1 MLKHGFHES
10 AGGARYSFLMGYNH
24 SYDELARTQSI
35 STGAVDG
42 YVFIADAISALW
54 GYTVA
59 VGGAAACVRE
69 RQTGAASAGT

>member
-1 MLKHGFHES
+1 MLKHGVHEQ

-24 SYDELARTQSI
+24 SYDELGYTQSI

-42 YVFIADAISALW
+42 SVFIADAISALW

-59 VGGAAACVRE
+59 GGGAAACVRK
-69 RQTGAASAGT
+69 R